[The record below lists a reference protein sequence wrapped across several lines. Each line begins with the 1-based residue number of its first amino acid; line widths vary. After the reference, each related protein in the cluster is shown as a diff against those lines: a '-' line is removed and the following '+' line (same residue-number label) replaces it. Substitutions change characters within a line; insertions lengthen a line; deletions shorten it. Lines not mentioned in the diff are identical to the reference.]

1 MSFNLFKT
9 KFKKSLGVDIGAS
22 SIKII
27 ELSKQKEGIKLEN
40 YGEIKAEVLHKEKF
54 RVFENNI
61 LTISCEN
68 ISKGIRA
75 ILEETKIEIKKANF
89 SIPDFASFFTTF
101 SLPKMTDKELAS
113 AIKFEAKRHI
123 PISSSEVTLDWE
135 IIKDEKTDKQNDF
148 IKILLVA
155 VSNKIISQYK
165 EMARLSFLELQNL
178 EAETFSLLR
187 ATVKSDKPM
196 ILLDIGEQSIAI
208 SVVDKNKLKTA
219 HSLDIA
225 GESFTNA
232 LKNKLNIDYKTA
244 EELKRKNGLLPI
256 NNEARDAL
264 LPLVELIAQE
274 IARIKTGFLK
284 TQNKKIE
291 KIILAGKSAA
301 LPGLKEFFAAKLQT
315 DAEIANPFSDIIYPD
330 ALEQD
335 IQKIGPGYSVALGV
349 ALRGIE

>member
-1 MSFNLFKT
+1 MAFNLFKT

-22 SIKII
+22 SIKIV
-27 ELSKQKEGIKLEN
+27 ELSNQKEGIKLEN
-40 YGEIKAEVLHKEKF
+40 YGEIKAEVLHKEKL

-61 LTISCEN
+61 LTVPCEDISR
-68 ISKGIRA
+68 GIRA
-75 ILEETKIEIKKANF
+75 VLQEAEIETKKANF

-101 SLPKMTDKELAS
+101 SLPKMSDKELSS
-113 AIKFEAKRHI
+113 AIEFEAKRHI
-123 PISSSEVTLDWE
+123 PIDLSEVTLDWDV
-135 IIKDEKTDKQNDF
+135 IKGEKSDKQNNF
-148 IKILLVA
+148 VEILLVA
-155 VSNKIISQYK
+155 VSNKIIKQYE
-165 EMARLSFLELQNL
+165 EMARLSFLELENL

-187 ATVKSDKPM
+187 AVVKSDKSI

-208 SVVDKNKLKTA
+208 SVIDKNKLKTS

-232 LKNKLNIDYKTA
+232 LKDKLDIDYKTA

-274 IARIKTGFLK
+274 IARIKIDFFK

-301 LPGLKEFFAAKLQT
+301 LPGLKEFFEGKLQT
-315 DAEIANPFSDIIYPD
+315 TVEIANPFSDIIYPD
-330 ALEQD
+330 ILEKD
-335 IQKIGPGYSVALGV
+335 IQKIGAGYSVAIG
-349 ALRGIE
+349 ASLRGLE